1 MVLCSSTTWQ
11 LCRALPDFA
20 MSRILSPVSLW
31 GIPEGTECST
41 ICDWGVRVGNPSWD
55 KPTLL
60 SILFSFSLKNT
71 TRIFSGWSSRIR
83 TGVSLR
89 DCVRNF
95 TTNIPALPRFLF
107 SVMRVQFFLS
117 FFPSSSFNKFLFCF
131 GQSTFCYLQSK
142 NLNWHSNWLLFLQ
155 RSDPLVFRE
164 IQMLPHGSFLSLIRI
179 YSLSLPPSHPPS
191 LPASIPSFS
200 WVLSFY
206 FEPWNQSVLWLL
218 NIATLEYPPPP
229 TDTHSSME
237 FTCFWDKFEE
247 VICDDFVSCYSVNQ
261 EMYPE

>member
-155 RSDPLVFRE
+155 RSDPLFSE
-164 IQMLPHGSFLSLIRI
+164 KYKCCHMGLSFPWLEFILFLCLPPTLPP
-179 YSLSLPPSHPPS
+179 SLPPSLPS
-191 LPASIPSFS
+191 LGSCLSI
-200 WVLSFY
+200 LNH
-206 FEPWNQSVLWLL
+206 EINQ
-218 NIATLEYPPPP
+218 
-229 TDTHSSME
+229 
-237 FTCFWDKFEE
+237 FCGF
-247 VICDDFVSCYSVNQ
+247 
-261 EMYPE
+261 